1 MNEDKLIMTSL
12 LKILKDKKFI
22 SQDTYKQTMKKIEK
36 IDIEKNQEPKEDQL
50 K

>member
-1 MNEDKLIMTSL
+1 MNDDKLLMTSL

-22 SQDTYKQTMKKIEK
+22 SQDTYKQTIKKIEK
-36 IDIEKNQEPKEDQL
+36 MELKKNQEPKEDQL